1 MCGVPQ
7 RSILRPLLL
16 GILSDSLSESFFGIG
31 SLCFSETQHGIR
43 GRCSVERDRAIFF
56 IYFFPKNGPKIGFFN
71 ILENLAMTFSW
82 IWSTKTFCIICC
94 ILAEIPFLGKIFSL
108 DKCQNALG
116 QSDCRIFKFT
126 ASLEQNDEKAWL
138 LAFWYKFMEIKS
150 WLRNIRGGVVRNG
163 CGHSGFRT
171 LKLTVS

>member
-7 RSILRPLLL
+7 RSILMPLLL

-71 ILENLAMTFSW
+71 ILENLAMTFS
-82 IWSTKTFCIICC
+82 
-94 ILAEIPFLGKIFSL
+94 
-108 DKCQNALG
+108 
-116 QSDCRIFKFT
+116 
-126 ASLEQNDEKAWL
+126 
-138 LAFWYKFMEIKS
+138 
-150 WLRNIRGGVVRNG
+150 
-163 CGHSGFRT
+163 
-171 LKLTVS
+171 